1 METGF
6 ALHSVPDLGLNPGSA
21 STSTTVSQNS
31 CQDASQ
37 NYPPVKIA
45 LFGVGRWGTHWLRH
59 LLDHPQAE
67 LVAVIDA
74 CEQRLSTLA
83 RQYQLA
89 PQVKLTTDWRLALEL
104 ADLEAVV
111 MVTPAAMHY
120 EMIRAALGHGHH
132 VLAEKPLTLDPSEA
146 FELCQLAVLQQR
158 QLVVD
163 HTYLFHPA
171 VRQGKALVS
180 ELGDLRYG
188 YAARTHLGPVR
199 QDVDAL
205 WDLAIHDI
213 AIFNHWLNAVP
224 VQVQAQG
231 LGWLQPGLSDLV
243 WIKLT
248 YASGF
253 EATVHLCWS
262 NPDKQRRLSLVG
274 SQGTMV
280 FDEMAAS
287 PLSLLRGSLAPQQTG
302 FMPCDQQHQAID
314 LEPTEPLRAICT
326 HFLEAVQQNRE
337 SEISSGWL
345 GANLVNVLA
354 ALTQSLQRE
363 GQPVQVLGLTAGCD
377 VAMLRAVG

>member
-6 ALHSVPDLGLNPGSA
+6 ALHSVPDLALNPSSA
-21 STSTTVSQNS
+21 STSTTVSQNA
-31 CQDASQ
+31 CQD
-37 NYPPVKIA
+37 YPPVRPPVKIA

-74 CEQRLSTLA
+74 CEQRLNTLA

-89 PQVKLTTDWRLALEL
+89 PQVKLTTDWRMALEL
-104 ADLEAVV
+104 ANLEAVV

-120 EMIRAALGHGHH
+120 EMIRTALGHGHH
-132 VLAEKPLTLDPSEA
+132 VLAEKPLTLNPSEA

-171 VRQGKALVS
+171 VQQGRVLVP

-213 AIFNHWLNAVP
+213 AIFNHWLNAMP
-224 VQVQAQG
+224 IQVQAQG
-231 LGWLQPGLSDLV
+231 IGWLQPGLSDLV
-243 WIKLT
+243 WVKLT

-253 EATVHLCWS
+253 EATIHLCWS

-274 SQGTMV
+274 SQGTIV

-287 PLSLLRGSLAPQQTG
+287 PLSLLRGSLQPQQTG
-302 FMPCDQQHQAID
+302 FMPCDQHHQAID
-314 LEPTEPLRAICT
+314 LEPTEPLRAVCT
-326 HFLEAVQQNRE
+326 HFLDAVQQNRE
-337 SEISSGWL
+337 SELSSGWL

-354 ALTQSLQRE
+354 ALTQSLQQK
-363 GQPVQVLGLTAGCD
+363 GQPMQVLGITSYD